1 MSLFLSFKQ
10 YDVMEDLF
18 KLQQKADEQRI
29 AEYNAALKIQAW
41 FRGNRIRKYMRFLH
55 DTAAKIQ
62 STFRM
67 FTTRKRY
74 YVKVKEALVQRK
86 EAEAHKAAAKIQ
98 KIWRGYYTRK
108 YIHNY
113 YARRNYLLAVEERN
127 IEIREQLA
135 RFAQNQKEIKERE
148 ERMKFEEEKILL
160 ARKHH
165 YMMSTYQQNGVFASP
180 WFPNT
185 GFEDL
190 IAQVPPL
197 SKEERKNLMK
207 PIKSEGSEKNSP
219 RELPPLKNVIQPKQ
233 QGPFRDPT
241 IVHNQ
246 RYRALSP
253 TLRVATS
260 INAVKEDQTREKQR
274 QWIRRI
280 NDDPMKFSTDA
291 KKYVPMIHTKEKFE
305 RKLYGQKSFRE
316 EKENSTAF
324 KTVVPSIPLFDKFGK
339 EATLTN

>member
-1 MSLFLSFKQ
+1 MSLFLSFKK

-18 KLQQKADEQRI
+18 KLQQEADEQRV

-55 DTAAKIQ
+55 ATAAKIQ

-74 YVKVKEALVQRK
+74 YLKVKEALVKQK

-113 YARRNYLLAVEERN
+113 YARRDYLLAVEERN

-148 ERMKFEEEKILL
+148 ERMKLEEEKILL

-180 WFPNT
+180 WFPNS

-207 PIKSEGSEKNSP
+207 PLKSEGSENNSP
-219 RELPPLKNVIQPKQ
+219 RELPPLKKVIQPRQ
-233 QGPFRDPT
+233 QGPFRDPAIT
-241 IVHNQ
+241 HNQ

-260 INAVKEDQTREKQR
+260 INSVKEEQTREKQR

-280 NDDPMKFSTDA
+280 HDDPMKFSTDA
-291 KKYVPMIHTKEKFE
+291 KKYVPLIHTKEKFD

>member
-1 MSLFLSFKQ
+1 MSLFLSYKN

-18 KLQQKADEQRI
+18 KLQQEAAEARV
-29 AEYNAALKIQAW
+29 AEYNAALQIQAW

-55 DTAAKIQ
+55 ATAAKIQ

-86 EAEAHKAAAKIQ
+86 AAEAHKAAAKIQ

-108 YIHNY
+108 YVHNY
-113 YARRNYLLAVEERN
+113 YARRDYLLAVEERN

-148 ERMKFEEEKILL
+148 ERLKLEEEKILL

-180 WFPNT
+180 WFPNS

-197 SKEERKNLMK
+197 SKEERKNLVK
-207 PIKSEGSEKNSP
+207 PVEEKCSQ
-219 RELPPLKNVIQPKQ
+219 RELPPLRNVIQPKQ

-241 IVHNQ
+241 MVHNQ
-246 RYRALSP
+246 RYRTLSP

-260 INAVKEDQTREKQR
+260 INSVKEEQTREKQR

-291 KKYVPMIHTKEKFE
+291 KKYVPLIHTKEKFE